1 MEKFLFYRIPLR
13 ENIVYFQKKK
23 QLDELLSM
31 ENKIL
36 KVRKLSYQA
45 GRYCYLEGPLAEYP
59 AAFECRVWQGRRA
72 ELNGSAQ
79 NLVGWGEW

>member
-13 ENIVYFQKKK
+13 ESIVYFQKKK

-36 KVRKLSYQA
+36 KVSKLSYQA
-45 GRYCYLEGPLAEYP
+45 GRYCCLEGPLAEYP
-59 AAFECRVWQGRRA
+59 TAFECHVWQGRWA